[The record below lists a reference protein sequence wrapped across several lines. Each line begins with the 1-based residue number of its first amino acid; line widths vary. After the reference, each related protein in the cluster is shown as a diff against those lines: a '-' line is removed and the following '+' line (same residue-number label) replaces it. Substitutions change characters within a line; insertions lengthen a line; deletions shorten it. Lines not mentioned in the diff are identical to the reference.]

1 MELNTPFYVK
11 LSESGPNN
19 SQNINYLHHLMAVY
33 KDKKSPQLF
42 KVVIIDEEDKYGT
55 TYITEDG
62 YCLWPSCVQMC
73 TEQEYMEERN
83 LTFIPLI
90 WN

>member
-1 MELNTPFYVK
+1 MELNIPFYVK
-11 LSESGPNN
+11 LSSSGPNN
-19 SQNINYLHHLMAVY
+19 TSSTKHLDHLTAVY
-33 KDKKSPQLF
+33 KSEKSPQVF
-42 KVVIIDEEDKYGT
+42 KVVINDVEDKYGT

-90 WN
+90 FN